1 MEGYTDSRRVVVRTS
16 GNDIARVRG
25 DGNIG
30 FQVRTMTQEQSVY
43 PDIALNISNKLFIA
57 LKTRI

>member
-1 MEGYTDSRRVVVRTS
+1 VVRTS

-43 PDIALNISNKLFIA
+43 PDIDLNNNNKLFIA
-57 LKTRI
+57 LKARI